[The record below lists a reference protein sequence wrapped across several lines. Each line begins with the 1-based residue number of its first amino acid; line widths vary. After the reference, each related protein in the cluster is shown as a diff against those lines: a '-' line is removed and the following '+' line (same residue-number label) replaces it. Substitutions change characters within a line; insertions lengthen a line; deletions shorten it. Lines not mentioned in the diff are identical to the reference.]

1 MKNKFKPVKEEKE
14 IISLRIST
22 SLLNSLDE
30 KSNEYNMSRNE
41 LIIQSIQYALENMD
55 NEWFLDNM
63 KKHLSDDSSSVG
75 AYLLTSPHHNESTY
89 ELF

>member
-1 MKNKFKPVKEEKE
+1 MKNKFKPIKEEKE

-22 SLLNSLDE
+22 SLLQSLDE

-55 NEWFLDNM
+55 NE
-63 KKHLSDDSSSVG
+63 
-75 AYLLTSPHHNESTY
+75 
-89 ELF
+89 